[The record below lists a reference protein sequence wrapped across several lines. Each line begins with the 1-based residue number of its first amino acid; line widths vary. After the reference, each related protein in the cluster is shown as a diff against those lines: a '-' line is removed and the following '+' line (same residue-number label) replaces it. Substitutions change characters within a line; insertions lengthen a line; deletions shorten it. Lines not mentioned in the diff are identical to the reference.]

1 MKLLLA
7 AILLVQSATLGVMLF
22 KHDTAPHYA
31 WQDAPIVHG
40 PWENYQ
46 K

>member
-1 MKLLLA
+1 MKGLLA
-7 AILLVQSATLGVMLF
+7 AILLVQTITLGVMLTR
-22 KHDTAPHYA
+22 HEASHPA

-40 PWENYQ
+40 PWENYR